1 MRRGGP
7 GFEGAGRAQL
17 EWMRRRPARADAKL
31 GVSVAV
37 EGSPETREGRLPPR
51 SRHLGLDKCAQGECN
66 RLMPLVPRSLIRASL
81 AAATLLL
88 ACASAQAQQ
97 PKPAAAATEQPA
109 LPVVRLIATGGT
121 IAMKIDP
128 VKHAPVPAISGED
141 LISTVPEISK
151 VARIEV
157 QNLSN
162 VPSDYMD
169 PDRWTQLAKAVNETL
184 ARPEVAGV
192 IVSHGTDT
200 LEETAWFIDLTLD
213 SDKPVVLIG
222 AQRNASEKDFDG
234 PRNLLNA
241 ARICVSPQAKKMGA
255 MIVLNNQINAARE
268 AVKTHTSD
276 VETFKSGD
284 YGFLGVADYDRVV
297 FYRAPLRRQHV
308 ALKDA
313 PHLPRVDIVPM
324 YGGADG
330 TFVRAALQAGAKGI
344 VVQALGWGNMNPALF
359 EAVKEAIGKG
369 IPVVITTR
377 VYNGRVLPNY
387 GFQGGGKTLQEAG
400 AIFGDNLSAQKARIL
415 LMLALQ
421 STSNAQEL
429 QKLFDR

>member
-1 MRRGGP
+1 M
-7 GFEGAGRAQL
+7 
-17 EWMRRRPARADAKL
+17 
-31 GVSVAV
+31 
-37 EGSPETREGRLPPR
+37 TRECNSEADKLLGGLAMRFPVACLPAF
-51 SRHLGLDKCAQGECN
+51 LLCC
-66 RLMPLVPRSLIRASL
+66 
-81 AAATLLL
+81 AAAQTR
-88 ACASAQAQQ
+88 Q
-97 PKPAAAATEQPA
+97 AAAAPKPSAAQGSA
-109 LPVVRLIATGGT
+109 SNLPVVRLIATGGT

-128 VKHAPVPAISGED
+128 VKKAPVPAISGED
-141 LISTVPEISK
+141 LIATVPEIEK
-151 VARIEV
+151 VAHIEV

-169 PDRWTQLAKAVNETL
+169 PDRWIELQKAVTEAL

-200 LEETAWFIDLTLD
+200 LEETAWFLDLTVD
-213 SDKPVVLIG
+213 SEKPVVLIG

-241 ARICVSPQAKKMGA
+241 ARICVSPSARKMGS

-284 YGFLGVADYDRVV
+284 FGFLGVTDNDRVI

-308 ALKDA
+308 ALKVPA
-313 PHLPRVDIVPM
+313 GQHLPRVDIVDM

-330 TFVRAALQAGAKGI
+330 TLVRAAVAAGARGLVI
-344 VVQALGWGNMNPALF
+344 QALGWGNMNVPMF
-359 EAVKEAIGKG
+359 EAVKEVMKKG

-377 VYNGRVLPNY
+377 VWNGRVLPNY
-387 GFQGGGKTLQEAG
+387 GFQGGGKTLQDAG
-400 AIFGDNLSAQKARIL
+400 AVFGDNLSPQKARIL

-421 STSNAQEL
+421 TTRSAQEI
-429 QKLFDR
+429 QPLFDR